1 MGRRVKVG
9 RRVSRA
15 AIRVFQLAVERK
27 DVVIGSRVG
36 SWSALVL
43 LLVSCADPEA
53 TSSPDSDVADG
64 ASPRAL
70 PEEAVPTVSEET
82 IQWLALEPTTFE
94 AARQRDRLVLLFIT
108 APWSGA
114 DSLATTDPALEALVE
129 DRFIPVRLDPLRRP
143 DIARRYAPAGWP
155 ALAVTLPDGR
165 PVAIAT
171 DIPDANIHG
180 YLLSLANHFRD
191 RRGEVTKRVATSWAS
206 SPKGSSVR
214 TGVSIAVES
223 LYEGIVADHDSVHG
237 GFGSGAK
244 FPETRVL
251 RFLLSYHESHGDTK
265 ALSIAMQGL
274 SRLYSAPMWDE
285 QAGGVQSYSFTPDW
299 LSPIREKDAADQA
312 GLLEALLQVEQLTDE
327 ASIAPT
333 ARLLTYIRAELFD
346 VERGVFFGRQVG
358 GRPGVDPTWWTDP
371 TVYTDRNA
379 LLILACLRAARAET
393 EGPESEDMALA
404 AATYMMEEG
413 MRPDGAVYHCVTE
426 SGPQLPGLLDNQ
438 MLAALA
444 LWDAYQLSAREEF
457 ASAARQIVRWTEA
470 NLYDHEIGAFVDSP
484 EDSPIPTWR
493 PMMKFADE
501 TVPAGNASA
510 ARLYLQMGEGEVM
523 ASRLLSSRLFDPA
536 VPKRAY
542 ASYGRA
548 LLQQREAVR

>member
-1 MGRRVKVG
+1 M
-9 RRVSRA
+9 
-15 AIRVFQLAVERK
+15 
-27 DVVIGSRVG
+27 IGSRGG
-36 SWSALVL
+36 SWSTLVL
-43 LLVSCADPEA
+43 LLFSCAAPES
-53 TSSPDSDVADG
+53 TSSPDSDVASSD
-64 ASPRAL
+64 RAL
-70 PEEAVPTVSEET
+70 PKDAASTISEEA
-82 IQWLALEPTTFE
+82 IQWFALESATFE
-94 AARQRDRLVLLFIT
+94 VARQHDKLVLLFIT

-114 DSLATTDPALEALVE
+114 DPLATMDPALKALVE
-129 DRFIPVRLDPLRRP
+129 NRFVPVRVDPLRRP
-143 DIARRYAPAGWP
+143 DITRRYAPAGWP

-165 PVAIAT
+165 PAAIAT

-191 RRGEVTKRVATSWAS
+191 RRGEVTKRVATSWGS
-206 SPKGSSVR
+206 SPKGSSAR

-237 GFGSGAK
+237 GVGSGAK
-244 FPETRVL
+244 FPETQVL

-312 GLLEALLQVEQLTDE
+312 GLLEALLKVQQLTDD
-327 ASIAPT
+327 ASIAPV
-333 ARLLTYIRAELFD
+333 ARLLSYIRAELFD
-346 VERGVFFGRQVG
+346 VERGVFFGRQVRS
-358 GRPGVDPTWWTDP
+358 RPGVDPTWWTDP

-379 LLILACLRAARAET
+379 LLILACLQAARAET
-393 EGPESEDMALA
+393 EGPGSQDMALA
-404 AATYMMEEG
+404 AATYMMEECV
-413 MRPDGAVYHCVTE
+413 RQDGAVYHYVTE

-444 LWDAYQLSAREEF
+444 LWEAYQLSAREEF
-457 ASAARQIVRWTEA
+457 ASAARQIVRWTET
-470 NLYDHEIGAFVDSP
+470 NLYDHKNGAFVDSP

-493 PMMKFADE
+493 PTMKFADE

-510 ARLYLQMGEGEVM
+510 ARLYLRMGEGEGIV
-523 ASRLLSSRLFDPA
+523 SRLLSSRLFDPA

-548 LLQQREAVR
+548 ILQQREAAR